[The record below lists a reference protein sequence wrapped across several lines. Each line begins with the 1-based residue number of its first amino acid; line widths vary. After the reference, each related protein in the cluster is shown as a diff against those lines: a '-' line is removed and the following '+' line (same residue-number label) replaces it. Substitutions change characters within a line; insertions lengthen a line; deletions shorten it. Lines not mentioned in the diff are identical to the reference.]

1 MLYDDDIVLCSTR
14 REEVENKLEEWR
26 RAMEDRGLEIS
37 RKKPGRI
44 PEVQWRLELGWELGY
59 QSTGREFGMCELY
72 P

>member
-1 MLYDDDIVLCSTR
+1 MINSSKET
-14 REEVENKLEEWR
+14 
-26 RAMEDRGLEIS
+26 
-37 RKKPGRI
+37 RI

>member
-14 REEVENKLEEWR
+14 REDVESKLEEWR
-26 RAMEDRGLEIS
+26 RAMINSSKET
-37 RKKPGRI
+37 RI

-59 QSTGREFGMCELY
+59 QSTGREFGMYELY